1 MCYFDTHVLKFQT
14 TIIFPYRVAEG
25 PFKYHVT
32 LKMPNFTPTYLP
44 VTLLSRSEN
53 TLPTY
58 RHAWQFRRNFQRRH
72 TFACGRIF
80 LCEEEGHLRVFE
92 HVRSVWHK
100 ESGVVRTFA
109 RNRSDNFCTYPHSA
123 LTLSLFSCYLAASRH
138 ADPWPWPY
146 LPMRHATVTLTPG
159 PTYLGRAWRDIWM
172 VPKAV

>member
-44 VTLLSRSEN
+44 VTLLSRLEN

-58 RHAWQFRRNFQRRH
+58 RHAWQFCRNFQQRH
-72 TFACGRIF
+72 TFACGGSFSAKRRR
-80 LCEEEGHLRVFE
+80 EGSFT
-92 HVRSVWHK
+92 RSYTLGRPDTK
-100 ESGVVRTFA
+100 KA
-109 RNRSDNFCTYPHSA
+109 RLPRNKSDNFCTLSA
-123 LTLSLFSCYLAASRH
+123 STLPLFSCFWLRH
-138 ADPWPWPY
+138 
-146 LPMRHATVTLTPG
+146 VTLTHDPTYLCVTLAVTLMPG